1 MKLTANPCEGCFE
14 KSMYLA
20 QQDTLKWM
28 VEKIGE
34 DFLEPVINLY
44 IHDENTKRI
53 VTELWQSVKKS
64 LEVKE

>member
-1 MKLTANPCEGCFE
+1 
-14 KSMYLA
+14 MYLA